1 MQLFGY
7 VAYAYMWARMDAV
20 AEANRMQDP
29 VFYGAKR
36 ATAAFFFA
44 RLLPRTLS
52 LEASI
57 RAGSASLFSLTAEQ
71 F

>member
-1 MQLFGY
+1 
-7 VAYAYMWARMDAV
+7 MWARMDAV
-20 AEANRMQDP
+20 AETKLTQDP
-29 VFYGAKR
+29 AFYGAKR

-52 LEASI
+52 LEANI
-57 RAGSASLFSLTAEQ
+57 RAGSTSLFNLAAEQ